1 MGVDTDGFLP
11 SGKGRR
17 PPEPCCVWKLVICWL
32 PRGCNSGSPY
42 TIDNNKN
49 KNNTSSWWQPFIL
62 GAEIFFQESQNLQIP
77 NFSLFQLH
85 RFGVSFSNGTSFWIL
100 LRDSKTKNK
109 SRGFFTVCK
118 ITERLFG
125 STDSAVLRV
134 GALRS
139 SSRDTLNLRC
149 GAPCS
154 GLPMTILLSSA
165 SPLHSTPNPLIL
177 GWENN
182 ANEFCN

>member
-1 MGVDTDGFLP
+1 MTTLHFGGRDFLP
-11 SGKGRR
+11 GVTK
-17 PPEPCCVWKLVICWL
+17 
-32 PRGCNSGSPY
+32 
-42 TIDNNKN
+42 
-49 KNNTSSWWQPFIL
+49 SSKFL
-62 GAEIFFQESQNLQIP
+62 IFT
-77 NFSLFQLH
+77 FSAS
-85 RFGVSFSNGTSFWIL
+85 SFWRQFCSNGTSFWIL

-109 SRGFFTVCK
+109 SRGFFTMCK

-182 ANEFCN
+182 ANEFCNLWTYVCCDDRDELEFDNILRNSHARARGFLFWSDILESIWLQSPISSLICV